1 MGAMGMGALGNP
13 MGNPMGTPRGTP
25 MGTPMAS
32 PMGTPMASPPMDG
45 MAAMG
50 GVVEPMDLMQGMGP
64 LGAMAFPLD
73 GRGCPT
79 GGDGWVVCVC
89 VFVLA

>member
-1 MGAMGMGALGNP
+1 
-13 MGNPMGTPRGTP
+13 
-25 MGTPMAS
+25 
-32 PMGTPMASPPMDG
+32 MDG

-50 GVVEPMDLMQGMGP
+50 GVVDPMDLMQGMGP